1 MKMMH
6 DFECKKC
13 GLIFEWLIEGKEKTA
28 KCPGCWDEDCEKVI
42 IKPRSFTLK
51 FNAKT
56 DMVDWDGNRSQYWDQ
71 YKKAKANGED
81 VRLPLLDG
89 DG

>member
-1 MKMMH
+1 MIMH

-13 GLIFEWLIEGKEKTA
+13 DLIFEWMIDSKEQTA
-28 KCPGCWDEDCEKVI
+28 KCPVCWNEDCEKII

-51 FNAKT
+51 YHAST

-71 YKKAKANGED
+71 YKKDKAAGKD
-81 VRLPLLDG
+81 VRIPQLDG
-89 DG
+89 E